1 MVEPNICCYAN
12 ASALVEAVARLIA
25 KRIMEQVEERG
36 NCRLALAGGNTPRP
50 VYQRLAQAD
59 LAGTIEWTH
68 VHVFWGDERCVPSN
82 DDASNYRMAYS
93 ALLAHVPVTEANV
106 HRIEGERGPA
116 EAARRYAETLG
127 DQPLDVVLLGMGS
140 DGHTASLFPDAPDLA
155 TAERVIPTHSPVAPV
170 DRVSISLRAIN
181 GAREVYLLV
190 SGADKAERL
199 AEVLQQIESGEPTL
213 PTARVQPRSGLL
225 YWLTDAAA
233 AQELAIPNH

>member
-1 MVEPNICCYAN
+1 MVEPDIRCHADV
-12 ASALVEAVARLIA
+12 SELVDVVARVIA
-25 KRIMEQVEERG
+25 ERIAHCIKERG
-36 NCRLALAGGNTPRP
+36 NCRFALAGGATPRP
-50 VYQRLAQAD
+50 IYERLAQAD
-59 LAGTIEWTH
+59 LAGTIDWAR
-68 VHVFWGDERCVPSN
+68 VQVFWGDERCVGP
-82 DDASNYRMAYS
+82 DDEMSNYRMAYT

-127 DQPLDVVLLGMGS
+127 DQPLDLVLLGMGG

-181 GAREVYLLV
+181 GAREVYLVV

-199 AEVLQQIESGEPTL
+199 AEVLQQIESGEPIL
-213 PTARVQPRSGLL
+213 PAAHVQPQSGLL
-225 YWLTDAAA
+225 YWLIDAAA
-233 AQELAIPNH
+233 AQHLTPLNL